1 MFNQAL
7 ALLAQSDTFAV
18 IEYLDQQEDQLQ
30 GAKTYA
36 ELVKNLYWQ
45 EK

>member
-18 IEYLDQQEDQLQ
+18 IEFLDQQEDRLQ
-30 GAKTYA
+30 VAKTFA
-36 ELVKNLYWQ
+36 ELVKHLYWQ
-45 EK
+45 VK